1 MSEQK
6 PNPNVKGSRNKFQ
19 SNLEKRLKELDDRL
33 KIALAQR
40 ELRINNE
47 IENIYRKFGY
57 KFPRA
62 DEDDDKPLH

>member
-6 PNPNVKGSRNKFQ
+6 PNPNEKGSRNKFQ

-33 KIALAQR
+33 KTALAQR

-47 IENIYRKFGY
+47 VENIYRKFGY
-57 KFPRA
+57 KFPQD

>member
-1 MSEQK
+1 MSAHK
-6 PNPNVKGSRNKFQ
+6 PNPNVKGSRNKLQ

-40 ELRINNE
+40 ALRIHNE
-47 IENIYRKFGY
+47 VENIYRKFGY
-57 KFPRA
+57 GFPPD